1 MDVAPIVIVA
11 AVMRSAAGRVNC
23 SYQKLQTPGEGST
36 LLVRDAMNPV
46 TVTVG
51 PAHTMREAARRMA
64 RGGVGAA
71 VVFDPEM
78 PAPGIITERDVLLV
92 AGGDGDLDSECVA
105 DHLTARLV
113 YAEPDWPL
121 HRAAEAMT
129 EGRFRHIVV
138 VEHGE
143 VVGIVSMRDIV
154 RRWVQGGFDLAA
166 ASGESRD

>member
-1 MDVAPIVIVA
+1 V
-11 AVMRSAAGRVNC
+11 
-23 SYQKLQTPGEGST
+23 
-36 LLVRDAMNPV
+36 LVRDAMNPV

-78 PAPGIITERDVLLV
+78 PAPGIVTERDVLLV
-92 AGGDGDLDSECVA
+92 AGEDGDLDSEPVSE
-105 DHLTARLV
+105 HLTARLV
-113 YAEPDWPL
+113 YAEPEWPL

-138 VEHGE
+138 VQDGD
-143 VVGIVSMRDIV
+143 VVGILSMRDIV
-154 RRWVQGGFDLAA
+154 SRWVRDGLDLAA
-166 ASGESRD
+166 ASGERRG